1 MHDFMSFLVLQS
13 SLRGRDRVG
22 CFALMSFGCLV
33 TVNVN
38 VLTVAFLHGAVGWSA
53 VVLPPYIKFGPH
65 REKTCL
71 RVSDKVRFKLVCLA
85 TETS

>member
-1 MHDFMSFLVLQS
+1 MHYFTSFLVLQS

-22 CFALMSFGCLV
+22 RFVLLSFGCLV

-38 VLTVAFLHGAVGWSA
+38 VLTVAFPHGAVGWPA
-53 VVLPPYIKFGPH
+53 VVLPPYIIFGPR

-71 RVSDKVRFKLVCLA
+71 RVSDKVRFKLVCSA